1 MNQAIAILGEDIDPV
16 ALRRINEELATIG
29 QSTSDLA
36 ESFNGLLRDS
46 VNSWVD
52 DLVEGTLSGKKAIE
66 ELLKDIAK
74 MLIASQIN
82 NLIGALFGGGAGG
95 GGGGIGG
102 SIVGGL
108 LPRAAPAF
116 GGSTAAVATAGLFS
130 SSGPAIAGGFSGRT
144 TPASSSGKSTVNIF
158 NQSGAQVAVDERQTA
173 DGRVLDVY
181 IDQRVEAAMG
191 SGRLDKTFR
200 ANYGLARRGS
210 GR

>member
-1 MNQAIAILGEDIDPV
+1 M
-16 ALRRINEELATIG
+16 
-29 QSTSDLA
+29 
-36 ESFNGLLRDS
+36 
-46 VNSWVD
+46 NSWVD
-52 DLVEGTLSGKKAIE
+52 DLVEGTLSGKKAVE

-82 NLIGALFGGGAGG
+82 NLIGALFGGAGG

-102 SIVGGL
+102 SIVGGF

-116 GGSTAAVATAGLFS
+116 GGSTPAVATAGLFS
-130 SSGPAIAGGFSGRT
+130 ASQPAAVGGFSGRT

-191 SGRLDKTFR
+191 SGRTR
-200 ANYGLARRGS
+200 
-210 GR
+210 